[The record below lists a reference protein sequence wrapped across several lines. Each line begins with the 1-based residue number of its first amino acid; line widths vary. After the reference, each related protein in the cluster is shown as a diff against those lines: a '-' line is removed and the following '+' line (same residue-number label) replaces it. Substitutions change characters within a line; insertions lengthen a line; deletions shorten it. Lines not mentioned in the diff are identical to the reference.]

1 MDASRDKLGREEAL
15 KVKVSILIVTLLPVQ
30 STGGGKLTRS
40 QFGAVLGGSDLNS
53 NSAARV
59 EHQHVAKS
67 LPDSRKQNIAKSR
80 PDSQAQNIA
89 RFHESLLDLQP
100 VAGTEYRT
108 VAWHRIGTEYC
119 TGVSQ

>member
-1 MDASRDKLGREEAL
+1 MSF
-15 KVKVSILIVTLLPVQ
+15 
-30 STGGGKLTRS
+30 TRS
-40 QFGAVLGGSDLNS
+40 PFRRPPLKIEAYFKGQMNHSVTVLVS

-108 VAWHRIGTEYC
+108 VAWHRIGTEYR